1 LSLAIY
7 LSKTPSKLMR
17 RIIILLLL
25 LPTAT
30 AQIEITEI
38 MYDLPGAD
46 GKREWIEIH
55 NTGNE
60 TDISDWRFFE
70 NGQHHKFKN
79 FTDDLILHADEY
91 AIIVNKPESFLND
104 TNFTGK
110 IIDSAWSSL
119 ANSGEPLVLRTS
131 KDGPVVVNIT
141 YLPTNASD
149 GNGASLQ
156 LIEEFWKA
164 CEPTPGQENFCYEP
178 EIEEIP
184 ESNQTEETNESEYII
199 ESVQSEFQL
208 VEEPE
213 EITEPTL
220 QFNDSIEPE
229 IQLLTTPTQTE
240 PTKIQEPTIKNKLVK
255 LAYKSENK
263 GHIVTGFYLFLMAS
277 LFFNIMLVM
286 FK

>member
-1 LSLAIY
+1 
-7 LSKTPSKLMR
+7 MR
-17 RIIILLLL
+17 RIIILLLI

-55 NTGNE
+55 NAGNE
-60 TDISDWRFFE
+60 TDISGWRFFE

-79 FTDDLILHADEY
+79 FTDNLILATDEY
-91 AIIVNKPESFLND
+91 VVIANKPEAFLND

-110 IIDSAWSSL
+110 IIDSSWSSL

-156 LIEEFWKA
+156 LIEEVWQA

-178 EIEEIP
+178 EVEEITEP
-184 ESNQTEETNESEYII
+184 NQTEETNESEYII
-199 ESVQSEFQL
+199 DSIQSDFKL
-208 VEEPE
+208 IEEPE
-213 EITEPTL
+213 EVTEPIL
-220 QFNDSIEPE
+220 EYNNSIEPE
-229 IQLLTTPTQTE
+229 IQLLTVPTTE
-240 PTKIQEPTIKNKLVK
+240 PTKIQEPEIKNKLVK
-255 LAYKSENK
+255 LVYESENK
-263 GHIVTGFYLFLMAS
+263 GHIVTGFYLFLLAS

-286 FK
+286 YK

>member
-1 LSLAIY
+1 
-7 LSKTPSKLMR
+7 MN

-25 LPTAT
+25 LPIAT

-79 FTDDLILHADEY
+79 FTDNLIIGTGEY
-91 AIIVNKPESFLND
+91 AVIVNKPEAFLND

-110 IIDSAWSSL
+110 IIDSSWSSL
-119 ANSGEPLVLRTS
+119 ANSGELLVLRTS

-156 LIEEFWKA
+156 LINESWQA
-164 CEPTPGQENFCYEP
+164 CNPTPGTSNECPEP
-178 EIEEIP
+178 EIEEIS
-184 ESNQTEETNESEYII
+184 ESNQTEETNESEYIP
-199 ESVQSEFQL
+199 ESVQTEFQL

-213 EITEPTL
+213 EIIEPEPTL
-220 QFNDSIEPE
+220 EFNNSTTPE
-229 IQLLTTPTQTE
+229 IQLLTTLPTE
-240 PTKIQEPTIKNKLVK
+240 KPTKISEPEIKNKLVK
-255 LAYKSENK
+255 LAYESENK
-263 GHIVTGFYLFLMAS
+263 GHIVTGFYLFLLAS

-286 FK
+286 LK

>member
-1 LSLAIY
+1 
-7 LSKTPSKLMR
+7 MR

-25 LPTAT
+25 LPTVS

-46 GKREWIEIH
+46 GKREWFEIH
-55 NTGNE
+55 NTGNS
-60 TDISDWRFFE
+60 TNISDWRFFE

-79 FTDDLILHADEY
+79 FTDNLIIGTDEY
-91 AIIVNKPESFLND
+91 AVIVNKPEAFLND

-156 LIEEFWKA
+156 LIEDSWQA
-164 CEPTPGQENFCYEP
+164 CEPTPGKSNTCPEP
-178 EIEEIP
+178 EIEEIF
-184 ESNQTEETNESEYII
+184 ESNQTEETNESEYIV

-220 QFNDSIEPE
+220 EFNNSIEPE
-229 IQLLTTPTQTE
+229 IQLLTTLPAEKPTTV
-240 PTKIQEPTIKNKLVK
+240 QEPIIKNKLVK
-255 LAYKSENK
+255 LAYESENK

-277 LFFNIMLVM
+277 LFLNIMLVM